1 MLVFS
6 CEGSF
11 ISRFGSCLAD
21 TDAAF
26 LQDFC
31 LGPRGSMNGASLNDQ
46 CERVAAGSTV
56 CGDIVS
62 VKANI
67 QYCLHVSTF
76 TQFLNVHNSYTCYI
90 YLLVNIPHLL
100 GEMILLYSSKTSF
113 ID

>member
-1 MLVFS
+1 MGFS
-6 CEGSF
+6 CEGPF

-62 VKANI
+62 VWCIIRGKHTRMSSFFDI
-67 QYCLHVSTF
+67 YTTKC
-76 TQFLNVHNSYTCYI
+76 SY
-90 YLLVNIPHLL
+90 
-100 GEMILLYSSKTSF
+100 
-113 ID
+113 